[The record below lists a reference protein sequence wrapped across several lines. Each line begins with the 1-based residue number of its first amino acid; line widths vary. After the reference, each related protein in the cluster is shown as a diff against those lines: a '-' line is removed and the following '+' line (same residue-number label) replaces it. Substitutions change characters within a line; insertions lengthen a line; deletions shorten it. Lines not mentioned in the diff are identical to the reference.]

1 MHPTITNTSATT
13 PPSAGPLEV
22 GAAESTE
29 THWSAQALCLGRTHL
44 FFPRPGERPEA
55 RERREA
61 VAAQYCARCPV
72 LEPCRSRAR
81 DGREYGFWGGE
92 SEEQRANAG
101 FQVRLPVGRAARRA
115 ARAAREAG
123 KAVDNRGIANAAR

>member
-1 MHPTITNTSATT
+1 MHHTVTTELTQSQASSARTQGT
-13 PPSAGPLEV
+13 EAGT
-22 GAAESTE
+22 ATE
-29 THWSAQALCLGRTHL
+29 AHWASRALCAGRTQL

-55 RERREA
+55 RERREK

-72 LEPCRSRAR
+72 SEPCRLHAR
-81 DGREYGFWGGE
+81 VEREYGYWGGE

-115 ARAAREAG
+115 ARAAREAEEAG
-123 KAVDNRGIANAAR
+123 SERPA